1 MAFNDIG
8 EIEHALFSKSV
19 TLHAKIKA
27 RYKTV
32 DAEGKP
38 ITRRVELHAGPHAD
52 RRHPAAQSRRSRSN
66 WSTACCASRRSA
78 S

>member
-1 MAFNDIG
+1 MR
-8 EIEHALFSKSV
+8 FSPSRV

-38 ITRRVELHAGPHAD
+38 IPPRRLHGGPHD
-52 RRHPAAQSRRSRSN
+52 
-66 WSTACCASRRSA
+66 
-78 S
+78 